1 MPDERLIGS
10 SSERHSVDDMK
21 PNLNRKR
28 IAVII
33 AGAAVVTAGTVGAAR
48 ALSADDDAQNRPI
61 PASDLDQASQV
72 ALAETGGGTV
82 TGTEVDD
89 EESKYEVE
97 VTLDDG
103 NQVDVQLDEDFQVVG
118 TEGDDDSRSDD

>member
-1 MPDERLIGS
+1 MSPR
-10 SSERHSVDDMK
+10 M
-21 PNLNRKR
+21 NRKR
-28 IAVII
+28 IAMVV
-33 AGAAVVTAGTVGAAR
+33 AGAAAVTAGTVGAAR
-48 ALSADDDAQNRPI
+48 ALSGDDDSHEQPI
-61 PASDLDQASQV
+61 PATELEQAEQA

-97 VTLDDG
+97 VTLDNG

>member
-28 IAVII
+28 IAII
-33 AGAAVVTAGTVGAAR
+33 ITGAAVVTAGTVGAAR
-48 ALSADDDAQNRPI
+48 ALSADDAQDRPI
-61 PASDLDQASQV
+61 PASDLDQASQA
-72 ALAETGGGTV
+72 ALAETGGGEV
-82 TGTEVDD
+82 TETEVDD

-103 NQVDVQLDEDFQVVG
+103 TQVDVQLDEDFKVVG